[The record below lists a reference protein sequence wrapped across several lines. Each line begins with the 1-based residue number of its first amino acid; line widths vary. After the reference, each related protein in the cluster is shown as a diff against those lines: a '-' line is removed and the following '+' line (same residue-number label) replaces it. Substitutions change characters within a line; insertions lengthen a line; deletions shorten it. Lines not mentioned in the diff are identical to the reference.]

1 MILLDGKKLSY
12 EIDTKIKERVIQLKK
27 RNINPGIGIL
37 LVGDNLESK
46 KYISMK
52 EKKCRELGIYFSLIH
67 LNGLD
72 ITEDNII
79 SSINDFNNDIKIH
92 GIIVQL
98 PLPEQFNQSVIL
110 NKISYEKD
118 VDGFHKINSGELYQ
132 NIKPSFIPCTPLGCI
147 ELLNYYNID
156 VKGLDI
162 VIIGAS
168 KIVGLPLAL
177 LLLQKEATVTI
188 CHIETTDIIKHTKN
202 ADIVISCCGVPNLVK
217 NHWIKDDVIIIDIG
231 ITVVDNKVIGDVD
244 FEDVKDKVKY
254 ITPVPGG
261 IGPMTVTMLMYQT
274 VKACEKIFN
283 LKL

>member
-1 MILLDGKKLSY
+1 MILLDGKKLSF

-27 RNINPGIGIL
+27 RNIIPGIGII

-52 EKKCRELGIYFSLIH
+52 EKKCKELGMHFSLIH
-67 LNGLD
+67 LKED
-72 ITEDNII
+72 ITEDDIL
-79 SSINDFNNDIKIH
+79 SSINTMNGDTYIH

-98 PLPEQFNQSVIL
+98 PLPKQFNPSVIL
-110 NKISYEKD
+110 NKVSYEKD
-118 VDGFHKINSGELYQ
+118 VDGFHKINAGELYQ
-132 NIKPSFIPCTPLGCI
+132 NINPSFVPCTPLGCI

-188 CHIETTDIIKHTKN
+188 CHIETKDIIQHTKN

-217 NHWIKDDVIIIDIG
+217 KHWIKDDVIIIDIG
-231 ITVVDNKVIGDVD
+231 ITVVDGKIIGDVD

-261 IGPMTVTMLMYQT
+261 VGPMTVSMLMYQT
-274 VKACEKIFN
+274 VTACEKLIN